1 VTENQMGGVR
11 TAARDEG
18 SEVAQHARQAASQVG
33 NTVADQA
40 AQVRRETAH
49 QARNVVSDVR
59 ERVAAEAEDQATRV
73 SKQLG
78 RIADELGEMAG
89 TASPGSM
96 TAGAIRSAADTSRQA
111 ARFLDERGAQG
122 LLDSA
127 RDYARRKPGTFLL
140 GAAVAGFLVGRV
152 AKSAT
157 GGQSQGQR
165 QGGVVPVASER
176 AGVAP
181 EYGTEYGASA
191 TPAYGT
197 STTEYSETASPGY
210 GQTSTSGYGQTSDPE
225 YGQTTPGYSQPQT
238 PPQSAPLTPSAT
250 PPNPSAGVPHV
261 EP

>member
-11 TAARDEG
+11 TAAGQVG
-18 SEVAQHARQAASQVG
+18 STVGEQAAHV
-33 NTVADQA
+33 TRETADQA
-40 AQVRRETAH
+40 RHVVR
-49 QARNVVSDVR
+49 DVR
-59 ERVAAEAEDQATRV
+59 ERVAAEAEEQAVRV

-89 TASPGSM
+89 AAPSSSM

-122 LLDSA
+122 LLESA

-157 GGQSQGQR
+157 GGQSQGYGQQR
-165 QGGVVPVASER
+165 PQGGVVPVASER
-176 AGVAP
+176 PAVAP
-181 EYGTEYGASA
+181 EYSQQP

-197 STTEYSETASPGY
+197 PLPPAS
-210 GQTSTSGYGQTSDPE
+210 
-225 YGQTTPGYSQPQT
+225 
-238 PPQSAPLTPSAT
+238 
-250 PPNPSAGVPHV
+250 GVPHV

>member
-1 VTENQMGGVR
+1 MTENQMR
-11 TAARDEG
+11 AAQDEG
-18 SEVAQHARQAASQVG
+18 SEVAQHAREAAGQVGSTVREQAAHV
-33 NTVADQA
+33 THETADQA
-40 AQVRRETAH
+40 RHVVR
-49 QARNVVSDVR
+49 DVR
-59 ERVAAEAEDQATRV
+59 ERVAAEAEEQAVRV

-89 TASPGSM
+89 AAPSSSM

-157 GGQSQGQR
+157 GGGQSQSQQR
-165 QGGVVPVASER
+165 PQGGVVPVASER
-176 AGVAP
+176 PAVAP
-181 EYGTEYGASA
+181 EYSQQP

-197 STTEYSETASPGY
+197 PLPPAS
-210 GQTSTSGYGQTSDPE
+210 
-225 YGQTTPGYSQPQT
+225 
-238 PPQSAPLTPSAT
+238 
-250 PPNPSAGVPHV
+250 GVPHV

>member
-18 SEVAQHARQAASQVG
+18 TEVAQHAREAAGQVG
-33 NTVADQA
+33 STVREQATQVTRETADQA
-40 AQVRRETAH
+40 RHVVR
-49 QARNVVSDVR
+49 DVR
-59 ERVAAEAEDQATRV
+59 ERVASEAEQQATRV

-78 RIADELGEMAG
+78 RIADELIDMAR
-89 TASPGSM
+89 TAPPDSM
-96 TAGAIRSAADTSRQA
+96 TAGAIQSAADTSRQA

-157 GGQSQGQR
+157 GGGQNQGQQR
-165 QGGVVPVASER
+165 SQGGVVPVTSER
-176 AGVAP
+176 ADVAP
-181 EYGTEYGASA
+181 EYGAPVTPQYGTQYESQYEPRSEPRYEQPP

-197 STTEYSETASPGY
+197 
-210 GQTSTSGYGQTSDPE
+210 
-225 YGQTTPGYSQPQT
+225 
-238 PPQSAPLTPSAT
+238 PLTPNAA
-250 PPNPSAGVPHV
+250 PAPGVPHD

>member
-18 SEVAQHARQAASQVG
+18 FEVAQHARDAAGQVG
-33 NTVADQA
+33 TTVRDQA
-40 AQVRRETAH
+40 AQVTHETAD
-49 QARNVVSDVR
+49 QARHVVRDVR
-59 ERVAAEAEDQATRV
+59 ERVVVEAEEQAKRV

-89 TASPGSM
+89 GAPSDSM
-96 TAGAIRSAADTSRQA
+96 SAGAIQSAADTSRQA

-140 GAAVAGFLVGRV
+140 GAAVAGFLIGRV

-157 GGQSQGQR
+157 GGDQSQGRQNQSLQNPDWQNQGR
-165 QGGVVPVASER
+165 DQQGGIVPVAAER
-176 AGVAP
+176 PAVAP
-181 EYGTEYGASA
+181 DYGAPLA
-191 TPAYGT
+191 TNATNAAPAVP
-197 STTEYSETASPGY
+197 A
-210 GQTSTSGYGQTSDPE
+210 
-225 YGQTTPGYSQPQT
+225 
-238 PPQSAPLTPSAT
+238 
-250 PPNPSAGVPHV
+250 AGVPHV

>member
-1 VTENQMGGVR
+1 MTENQMGAEE
-11 TAARDEG
+11 AAR
-18 SEVAQHARQAASQVG
+18 QVG

-40 AQVRRETAH
+40 GYVTRETKE
-49 QARNVVSDVR
+49 QARHVVADVR
-59 ERVAAEAEDQATRV
+59 ERVAAEAEEQALRV

-89 TASPGSM
+89 AAPSSSM
-96 TAGAIRSAADTSRQA
+96 SAGAIRSVADTSRQA

-157 GGQSQGQR
+157 GAGQGQHQGQHQGQSR
-165 QGGVVPVASER
+165 QGGVVPATAER
-176 AGVAP
+176 RDVPTPTTPDYAAP
-181 EYGTEYGASA
+181 VTSEYGAPAPSRYD
-191 TPAYGT
+191 TPEQGT
-197 STTEYSETASPGY
+197 
-210 GQTSTSGYGQTSDPE
+210 
-225 YGQTTPGYSQPQT
+225 
-238 PPQSAPLTPSAT
+238 PLTPSAS
-250 PPNPSAGVPHV
+250 PAAPAAGVPHV

>member
-1 VTENQMGGVR
+1 MTENQMR
-11 TAARDEG
+11 AAQDEG
-18 SEVAQHARQAASQVG
+18 SEVAQHAREAAGQVGSTVREQAAHVTQE
-33 NTVADQA
+33 TADQA
-40 AQVRRETAH
+40 RHVVR
-49 QARNVVSDVR
+49 DVR
-59 ERVAAEAEDQATRV
+59 ERVAAEAEEQAVRV

-89 TASPGSM
+89 AAPSSSM

-122 LLDSA
+122 LFDSA

-157 GGQSQGQR
+157 GGQSRQR
-165 QGGVVPVASER
+165 SQGGVVPVASER
-176 AGVAP
+176 PAVAP
-181 EYGTEYGASA
+181 EYSQRSQGGAAPVASERPAVAPEYSQQP

-197 STTEYSETASPGY
+197 PLPPAS
-210 GQTSTSGYGQTSDPE
+210 
-225 YGQTTPGYSQPQT
+225 
-238 PPQSAPLTPSAT
+238 
-250 PPNPSAGVPHV
+250 GVPHV

>member
-1 VTENQMGGVR
+1 MTENQMGAAGQVGSTVR
-11 TAARDEG
+11 E
-18 SEVAQHARQAASQVG
+18 QAAHVTQ
-33 NTVADQA
+33 
-40 AQVRRETAH
+40 ETAD
-49 QARNVVSDVR
+49 QARNVVRDVR
-59 ERVAAEAEDQATRV
+59 ERVAAEAEDQAVRV

-89 TASPGSM
+89 AAPSSSM

-157 GGQSQGQR
+157 SGGQSRQQR
-165 QGGVVPVASER
+165 PQGGVVPVAAER
-176 AGVAP
+176 SDVVPESGAP
-181 EYGTEYGASA
+181 QYTQAPSYTQAP

-197 STTEYSETASPGY
+197 PLPPAS
-210 GQTSTSGYGQTSDPE
+210 
-225 YGQTTPGYSQPQT
+225 
-238 PPQSAPLTPSAT
+238 
-250 PPNPSAGVPHV
+250 GVPHV

>member
-18 SEVAQHARQAASQVG
+18 FEVAQHTREAASQVG
-33 NTVADQA
+33 STVREQASQVTQETA
-40 AQVRRETAH
+40 AQARHVVR
-49 QARNVVSDVR
+49 DVR
-59 ERVAAEAEDQATRV
+59 ERVAAEAEEQAQRV
-73 SKQLG
+73 SRQLG

-89 TASPGSM
+89 NAPSDSM
-96 TAGAIRSAADTSRQA
+96 SAGAIQSAADTSRQA

-157 GGQSQGQR
+157 GGDGEGSRQ
-165 QGGVVPVASER
+165 QGGGAVPVTAERTDVPADYGTPLTPSASPGVPVAAER
-176 AGVAP
+176 AGAP
-181 EYGTEYGASA
+181 TDYG
-191 TPAYGT
+191 
-197 STTEYSETASPGY
+197 
-210 GQTSTSGYGQTSDPE
+210 
-225 YGQTTPGYSQPQT
+225 
-238 PPQSAPLTPSAT
+238 APLTPSAS
-250 PPNPSAGVPHV
+250 PGAPAAGVPHV

>member
-18 SEVAQHARQAASQVG
+18 SEVAQHAREAAGQVG
-33 NTVADQA
+33 GTVADQA
-40 AQVRRETAH
+40 AHVTRETAD
-49 QARNVVSDVR
+49 QARHVVHNVR
-59 ERVAAEAEDQATRV
+59 ERVAAEAEEQAVRV

-89 TASPGSM
+89 AAPSSSM

-157 GGQSQGQR
+157 GGQSQGAGRQQP

-176 AGVAP
+176 ADVTP
-181 EYGTEYGASA
+181 EYDA
-191 TPAYGT
+191 PAYG
-197 STTEYSETASPGY
+197 
-210 GQTSTSGYGQTSDPE
+210 
-225 YGQTTPGYSQPQT
+225 
-238 PPQSAPLTPSAT
+238 APLTPSASPAV
-250 PPNPSAGVPHV
+250 PPAGVPHV